1 MHPGETGAC
10 KYSRIASELFTSNFT
25 SEIKI
30 KPRFTRAIHQERESL
45 GRAPHMHLFGGS
57 PRAFCPLHSARAQ
70 RIVLLRSVF
79 MERDSAVARRCP
91 ERLSWSGA
99 RNTQFYTLRFDLSDV
114 VMGKFSSDTYF
125 TSRLRLTRSEHVA
138 YLSGLPKNLQS
149 RL

>member
-1 MHPGETGAC
+1 
-10 KYSRIASELFTSNFT
+10 
-25 SEIKI
+25 
-30 KPRFTRAIHQERESL
+30 
-45 GRAPHMHLFGGS
+45 MHLVVLREPF
-57 PRAFCPLHSARAQ
+57 ALQSARAQ

-125 TSRLRLTRSEHVA
+125 TSRLRLARSEHVA
-138 YLSGLPKNLQS
+138 YLSGLRRENDRINTFCATEMP
-149 RL
+149 